1 MNSYKSKLE
10 EWYDS
15 TAERYDSWGSREE
28 EYSSQSKSLEIAKFN
43 EILSLIKIKENTK
56 ILDVATGTG
65 IYLIEA
71 LKKGGAGYGVDISK
85 KMLEQVKK
93 KIIKFKLKGKIIR
106 IIKGD
111 AEKLPFPSNFFDVVI
126 CIGMFEYYP
135 LGKVKTFLEEIKRVL
150 KKEGSLIADFPNK
163 NDKGIY
169 EFQEKERSVGHEI
182 YIYKGDKINE
192 FLKHMGFR
200 IIKSNCAGIEIQF
213 LLKLVEKR

>member
-1 MNSYKSKLE
+1 MSNYKSKLE

-15 TAERYDSWGSREE
+15 TAERYDSWGSREG
-28 EYSSQSKSLEIAKFN
+28 EYSSQTKSLEIAKFN

-71 LKKGGAGYGVDISK
+71 LKKGGVGYGVDISK
-85 KMLEQVKK
+85 SMLEQVKK
-93 KIIKFKLKGKIIR
+93 KIIKFKLKSKVIK

-111 AEKLPFPSNFFDVVI
+111 AEKLPFHSDFFDIVI

-150 KKEGSLIADFPNK
+150 KKEGNLIVDFPNNNNK
-163 NDKGIY
+163 EVY
-169 EFQEKERSVGHEI
+169 EFQKKERSAGHEI
-182 YIYKGDKINE
+182 HIYEKGKINE

-213 LLKLVEKR
+213 LLKLVKK

>member
-1 MNSYKSKLE
+1 MSNYKSKLE

-15 TAERYDSWGSREE
+15 TAERYDSWGSREG
-28 EYSSQSKSLEIAKFN
+28 EYSSQTKSLEIAKFN

-71 LKKGGAGYGVDISK
+71 LKKGGVGYGVDISK
-85 KMLEQVKK
+85 SMLEQVKK
-93 KIIKFKLKGKIIR
+93 KIIKFKLKSKVIK

-111 AEKLPFPSNFFDVVI
+111 AEKLPFHSDFFDIVI

-135 LGKVKTFLEEIKRVL
+135 LVKVKAFLEEIKRVL
-150 KKEGSLIADFPNK
+150 KKEGNLIVDFPNNNNK
-163 NDKGIY
+163 EVY
-169 EFQEKERSVGHEI
+169 EFQKKERSAGHEI
-182 YIYKGDKINE
+182 HIYEKGKINE

-213 LLKLVEKR
+213 LLKLVKK

>member
-15 TAERYDSWGSREE
+15 TAERYDSWGSRDG
-28 EYSSQSKSLEIAKFN
+28 EYSSESKSLEMAKFN
-43 EILSLIKIKENTK
+43 EMLNLIKIKENTK

-71 LKKGGAGYGVDISK
+71 LKRGGVGYGVDISE

-93 KIIKFKLKGKIIR
+93 KIIKIELKGKIIKT
-106 IIKGD
+106 IKGD
-111 AEKLPFPSNFFDVVI
+111 AEKLPFPSDFFDIVI

-135 LGKVKTFLEEIKRVL
+135 LVKVKVFLEEIKRVL
-150 KKEGSLIADFPNK
+150 KKEGYLIVDFPNK
-163 NDKGIY
+163 NNKKVY
-169 EFQEKERSVGHEI
+169 EFQKKERSAGHEI
-182 YIYKGDKINE
+182 YIYEEGKINE

-200 IIKSNCAGIEIQF
+200 IIKSHCASIEIQF
-213 LLKLVEKR
+213 LLKLVKK

>member
-10 EWYDS
+10 KWYDS
-15 TAERYDSWGSREE
+15 AAERYDSWGSRDG
-28 EYSSQSKSLEIAKFN
+28 EYSSQSQSLEIVKFN
-43 EILSLIKIKENTK
+43 EILNLIKIKENTK

-71 LKKGGAGYGVDISK
+71 LKKGGVGYGVDISE

-93 KIIKFKLKGKIIR
+93 KIIKIELKGKIIKT
-106 IIKGD
+106 IKGD
-111 AEKLPFPSNFFDVVI
+111 AEKLPFPSDFFDIVI
-126 CIGMFEYYP
+126 CIGMLEYYP

-150 KKEGSLIADFPNK
+150 KKEGNLIADFPNK
-163 NDKGIY
+163 NNKKVY
-169 EFQEKERSVGHEI
+169 EFQKKEISAGHEI
-182 YIYKGDKINE
+182 YIYEKSKISE

-213 LLKLVEKR
+213 LLKLVKK